1 VLEVRGEVHI
11 RNADFDAANAAR
23 DLKGLRLFKSARN
36 AAAGAMRRLERP
48 AGDGTDAG
56 PLRFLAY
63 SWGEVRMAAMQ
74 SSSAAATAGIASPE
88 NGGDDDLSLASGRQ
102 LSTSQPIS
110 DDNGGSDLPVAG
122 GYQLSNT
129 QFFSDDTGGGGGGS
143 SLVQGRQLSTSQ
155 PMNDDNGSSGHRLV
169 LYTKPG
175 CCLCDGL
182 KDTLEVL
189 KLFVSYL
196 APPHS

>member
-1 VLEVRGEVHI
+1 M
-11 RNADFDAANAAR
+11 
-23 DLKGLRLFKSARN
+23 
-36 AAAGAMRRLERP
+36 AAA
-48 AGDGTDAG
+48 
-56 PLRFLAY
+56 
-63 SWGEVRMAAMQ
+63 
-74 SSSAAATAGIASPE
+74 SSGST
-88 NGGDDDLSLASGRQ
+88 DDDLSLASGRQ

-129 QFFSDDTGGGGGGS
+129 QFFSDDNGGRGGGS

-189 KLFVSYL
+189 KFFVSYL